1 MIWTVAL
8 YVVGAIVVLALGFGL
23 LLWAMSRDVDD
34 EIRRESIRWRNDN

>member
-8 YVVGAIVVLALGFGL
+8 CVVAAIVVLTLGFGL

-34 EIRRESIRWRNDN
+34 EIRRESFRWRNDN